1 MRFTKPNGY
10 MKMTKYKIICSCCE
24 DGIHLGELHED
35 LSKKKQT
42 EAGISGVV
50 AQMGEHRVCNAGVAG
65 SIPAHSTKK

>member
-42 EAGISGVV
+42 EAGTDGAV
-50 AQMGEHRVCNAGVAG
+50 AQMGEHRVCNADVG
-65 SIPAHSTKK
+65 SSILSSSTKK

>member
-1 MRFTKPNGY
+1 MRFMKPNGY

-42 EAGISGVV
+42 EAGTSGAV
-50 AQMGEHRVCNAGVAG
+50 AQLGERRVCNADVG
-65 SIPAHSTKK
+65 SSILSSSTKK

>member
-42 EAGISGVV
+42 EAGTSGAV
-50 AQMGEHRVCNAGVAG
+50 AQ
-65 SIPAHSTKK
+65 